1 MSKEKSS
8 IGFGMG
14 LIAGVV
20 GGLIAGILYAPK
32 PGAESRKILKESIC
46 EFVEKN
52 SPAVTEA
59 KKNAIES
66 VDLLRYKIER
76 QYKRINDKLKSMRM
90 KKAKQLETTDYDFN

>member
-1 MSKEKSS
+1 MSREKSS

-32 PGAESRKILKESIC
+32 PGAESRRILKESIC
-46 EFVEKN
+46 EFIEKN
-52 SPAVTEA
+52 SPAVSEA